1 MNPLTLCL
9 SRTYNPPIHMRKVIV
24 TMAAVLFFVGNA
36 GSAFAQQKP
45 VRPPRTNPPAAQQK
59 TPLKQAPTLHVN
71 VRLVHLVAAVTDRRN
86 KFVTNLNQ
94 SDFKVFEDGR
104 QQPITQFSRQADLPL
119 RIGMLLDT
127 SNSIRERLHFEKDA
141 AIDFLYNVIRRNKD
155 QAFAMTFDNEPEV
168 IQDYTDDVGQLSSE
182 IQKQN
187 AGGGTALNDAIYA
200 ASQKLMTATPA
211 AGANPDVRRVLV
223 LISDGDDNLSDHT
236 LTGAIEMADR
246 AGVSIYAISTNNDW
260 VTLDTPT
267 PEKLHKS
274 EGDKVLEELSDE
286 TGGRVFFPYR
296 VDDLAQS
303 FLDIG
308 NELRSQYLI
317 GYPLPNPDANGEFHR
332 VDLRVDRKGLTVR
345 SRKGYF
351 ATAPVTSPAPA
362 PTGNSPQR

>member
-1 MNPLTLCL
+1 M
-9 SRTYNPPIHMRKVIV
+9 IHMRKMILAAV
-24 TMAAVLFFVGNA
+24 AVLFLLGNA
-36 GSAFAQQKP
+36 RNAFAQQKP
-45 VRPPRTNPPAAQQK
+45 VPPPPTNPPAAQQK
-59 TPLKQAPTLHVN
+59 TIPQQAPTLHVN
-71 VRLVHLVAAVTDRRN
+71 VRLVHLVAAVMDRRN
-86 KFVTNLNQ
+86 KFVTDLNQ
-94 SDFKVFEDGR
+94 SDFKIFEDGK
-104 QQPITQFSRQADLPL
+104 QQPVTQFSRQADLPL
-119 RIGMLLDT
+119 RIGILLDT

-141 AIDFLYNVIRRNKD
+141 AIDFLYNVIRRNQD

-168 IQDYTDDVGQLSSE
+168 IQDYTDDVGELSSV

-187 AGGGTALNDAIYA
+187 SGGGTALNDAIYA
-200 ASQKLMTATPA
+200 ASQKLMTAPPA
-211 AGANPDVRRVLV
+211 TGANPDIRRVLV
-223 LISDGDDNLSDHT
+223 LISDGDDNLSDRT
-236 LTGAIEMADR
+236 LTDAIQMADR

-274 EGDKVLEELSDE
+274 PGDNVLEEYSDE

-317 GYPLPNPDANGEFHR
+317 GYPLPNPEANGEFHR
-332 VDLRVDRKGLTVR
+332 VDLRVDRKGLIVR

-351 ATAPVTSPAPA
+351 ATAPVTTPAPA
-362 PTGNSPQR
+362 PAGTSPPH